1 MSVIALSRGLRDFL
15 GWGGASDHLQNGY
28 PSGDALAGV
37 FRACQRTLMQAVET
51 MSEEDM
57 AWRAFPETPS
67 AGYYLWHVARVQDA
81 LLHKQILNR
90 PEIYVT
96 HGYAQEFGLP
106 QEDTGQDYTSTQRA
120 HFQEPPKDALL
131 NYVRLTFQAVLNA
144 IDELG
149 VRGLDIETNGGMQ
162 RSRYLITLTTHA
174 NLHAGAINHI
184 REVLTAS
191 REVPA
196 ES

>member
-1 MSVIALSRGLRDFL
+1 MSIIAISHGLRDFL
-15 GWGGASDHLQNGY
+15 SRGDADARARNGY
-28 PSGDALAGV
+28 PSGDTLAGV
-37 FRACQRTLMQAVET
+37 FQTCQRTLMQAVET

-57 AWRAFPETPS
+57 VWRPFPETPS

-90 PEIYVT
+90 PEIYET

-106 QEDTGQDYTSTQRA
+106 QYDTGQDYTATQRA
-120 HFQEPPKDALL
+120 HFQEPPKAELL
-131 NYVRLTFQAVLNA
+131 EYLQRTFTAVLRT

-149 VRGLDIETNGGMQ
+149 PEGLDIETQSGMQ
-162 RSRYLITLTTHA
+162 RIRYLIILTTHA

-191 REVPA
+191 REVPT

>member
-1 MSVIALSRGLRDFL
+1 MSIIALTHGLRDFL
-15 GWGGASDHLQNGY
+15 NRGDTAAQVQNGY

-37 FRACQRTLMQAVET
+37 FKACERTLTQAVET

-57 AWRAFPETPS
+57 AWRPFPETPS
-67 AGYYLWHVARVQDA
+67 ASYYLWHVARVQDA

-90 PEIYVT
+90 PEINET
-96 HGYAQEFGLP
+96 HGYAREFGLP
-106 QEDTGQDYTSTQRA
+106 LEDTGQAYTATQRA
-120 HFQEPPKDALL
+120 HFQEPPKKALL
-131 NYVRLTFQAVLNA
+131 EYLGLTFQAVLRT
-144 IDELG
+144 IEELG
-149 VRGLDIETNGGMQ
+149 PEGLDIETDSGM
-162 RSRYLITLTTHA
+162 RRIRYLITLTTHA

-196 ES
+196 EN

>member
-1 MSVIALSRGLRDFL
+1 MSIIALSHGLRDFL
-15 GWGGASDHLQNGY
+15 NRGDAGSHMENGY

-37 FRACQRTLMQAVET
+37 FQACQRTLTQAVER

-57 AWRAFPETPS
+57 AWRPFPETPS

-90 PEIYVT
+90 AEIYET
-96 HGYAQEFGLP
+96 HGYAREFGLP
-106 QEDTGQDYTSTQRA
+106 LEDTGQAYTAMQRA
-120 HFQEPPKDALL
+120 HFQEPPKQALL
-131 NYVRLTFQAVLNA
+131 EYLRLTFEAVLGA
-144 IDELG
+144 IEELG
-149 VRGLDIETNGGMQ
+149 PGRLDIETDNGMQ
-162 RSRYLITLTTHA
+162 RIRYLVTLTTHA

-196 ES
+196 EN

>member
-1 MSVIALSRGLRDFL
+1 MSIVALSYGLREWLNRGDS
-15 GWGGASDHLQNGY
+15 AAHAHNGY
-28 PSGDALAGV
+28 PSGDALTGV
-37 FRACQRTLMQAVET
+37 FQACHRTLTQAVET
-51 MSEEDM
+51 MSEEDL
-57 AWRAFPETPS
+57 AWRPFPETPS

-90 PEIYVT
+90 PEIYES

-106 QEDTGQDYTSTQRA
+106 LEDTGQEYTATQRA
-120 HFQEPPKDALL
+120 HFLEPPKEALL
-131 NYVRLTFQAVLNA
+131 QYLGRTFEAVLRT

-149 VRGLDIETNGGMQ
+149 PEGLNIETNSGM
-162 RSRYLITLTTHA
+162 RRIRYLITLTTHA

-196 ES
+196 EN